1 MTCIDIDGLASFF
14 GLAITYENIA
24 EADKNK
30 VAFFSDGKKP
40 LCVFRKGKTSMV
52 LFPANT
58 IVIDNYL
65 RRIDMSSKR
74 RYTVAHEIG
83 HYILGKYGY
92 SPAEAWFYN
101 EYQSEREYDLNDL
114 RQLMNMNESQANEIG
129 AYFLMPE
136 FLVRD
141 YASAHFKNGKIPLY
155 GEYLLTVETKQKIW
169 SIADKLGVSFGA
181 LMIQF
186 KKFDMFDHFPAEAF
200 CREAKI

>member
-1 MTCIDIDGLASFF
+1 MEYIGITKNEIKELSETLLFDFFKHINTKGMTCIDIDGLASFF

-52 LFPANT
+52 RFPANT

-83 HYILGKYGY
+83 HYVLGKHKYY
-92 SPAEAWFYN
+92 LAESDKCCN
-101 EYQSEREYDLNDL
+101 SSDKVLLPLN
-114 RQLMNMNESQANEIG
+114 NA
-129 AYFLMPE
+129 
-136 FLVRD
+136 
-141 YASAHFKNGKIPLY
+141 
-155 GEYLLTVETKQKIW
+155 
-169 SIADKLGVSFGA
+169 
-181 LMIQF
+181 
-186 KKFDMFDHFPAEAF
+186 
-200 CREAKI
+200 